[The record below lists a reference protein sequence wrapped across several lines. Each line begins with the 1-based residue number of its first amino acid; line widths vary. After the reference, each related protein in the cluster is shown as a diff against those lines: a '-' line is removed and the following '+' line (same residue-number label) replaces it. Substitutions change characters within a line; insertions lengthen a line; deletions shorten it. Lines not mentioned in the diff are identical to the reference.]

1 MKPSSRR
8 EELLD
13 LAEELLEQVG
23 IDGFGVG
30 TLAAAA
36 TIKPPSLYKHFA
48 GVGDIYQGLIAR
60 GFRRFGAAMAQA
72 PAAPTRAAALT
83 SFAAIYRAE
92 ALARPQLYLL
102 MTARP
107 LDRAT
112 LEPGAE
118 EEAMAGLIS
127 IFGETQADHTL
138 SRSAW
143 SWAHGIASLEI
154 AKRFPPDADIDAA
167 WQVLVD
173 TLSERLV

>member
-1 MKPSSRR
+1 MKPSPRR

-13 LAEELLEQVG
+13 LAEELLERVG

-48 GVGDIYQGLIAR
+48 GVSDIHQGLIAR

-72 PAAPTRAAALT
+72 PATPTRTAALKT
-83 SFAAIYRAE
+83 FTVIYRNE

-107 LDRAT
+107 LDRTT

-127 IFGETQADHTL
+127 IFGETPADHTV

-154 AKRFPPDADIDAA
+154 AERFPPDADIDAA
-167 WQVLVD
+167 WQALVD